1 MRFLFRCRRLNNFKL
16 IAAALLIIAAAF
28 ILSGC
33 ERQNVQTAVV
43 NGDDVQA
50 EPAAVEYIYGIPLD
64 EKAGVISHNIADV
77 YASPNVK
84 SERITQALYNQP
96 VSIISNENGWAEV
109 KTVSGFKGW
118 IKSKYID
125 SDISSLFGRNYT
137 HRIIVTSRE
146 KTVYAYP
153 TGGATRIIAPM
164 GTELYAFNNIDD
176 SYEVYLPGNKTGW
189 VQGSGII
196 HLGVEGI
203 IPVTNAEDFAATAL
217 RLKGVSYLMNGMSAS
232 GIDAPGLVYICA
244 RINGIN
250 LPSTIKGQL
259 ASGTQI
265 KPENALAGDLVFLS
279 YTGETNAEEISCVGV
294 CIGGGNYIYAGRKA
308 GYVTIG
314 EINREN
320 ADGIVVDVRRIF
332 NTTS

>member
-1 MRFLFRCRRLNNFKL
+1 MNR
-16 IAAALLIIAAAF
+16 ITAALLALTVAVG
-28 ILSGC
+28 LSGC
-33 ERQNVQTAVV
+33 ERQNVQTAAV
-43 NGDDVQA
+43 NGDDVQ
-50 EPAAVEYIYGIPLD
+50 EETAAVEYIYGIPAD

-77 YASPNVK
+77 YVSPDVK

-96 VSIISNENGWAEV
+96 VSILSNENGWAEV
-109 KTVSGFKGW
+109 KTVNGFSGW
-118 IKSKYID
+118 IKSKNVD
-125 SDISSLFGRNYT
+125 SDISSIYGRNYT
-137 HRIIVTSRE
+137 RRIIITSKE

-153 TGGATRIIAPM
+153 SGGATRIIAPM

-189 VQGSGII
+189 IQGSGII
-196 HLGVEGI
+196 HIKLDGM

-217 RLKGVSYLMNGMSAS
+217 RLKGVSYLMNGMSTE

-250 LPSTIKGQL
+250 LPGTIKGQL

-265 KPENALAGDLVFLS
+265 KPGDALAGDLVFLAG
-279 YTGETNAEEISCVGV
+279 TGENEAEDISCVGV
-294 CIGGGNYIYAGRKA
+294 SIGGGNYIYAGRKA

-320 ADGIVVDVRRIF
+320 ADGIVVEARRIF
-332 NTTS
+332 NMTSE